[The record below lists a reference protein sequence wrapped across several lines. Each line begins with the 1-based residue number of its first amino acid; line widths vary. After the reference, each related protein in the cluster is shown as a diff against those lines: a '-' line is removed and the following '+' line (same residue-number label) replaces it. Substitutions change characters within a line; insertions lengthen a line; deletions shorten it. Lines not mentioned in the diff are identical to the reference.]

1 MHPIEV
7 MSMMDENNDLHKLI
21 YEDIYPNTSA
31 ILNAYLNEGMLND
44 DDGNELDWEDAQIL
58 LPLMN
63 MIVVAILMEKIGD
76 SKDYIKFVDDYFPN
90 MAKENLKPLIALQD
104 TPHLR
109 EQLGID
115 DKEYNELT
123 KNYQSVIDN
132 APSHQNINTY
142 LDRKI
147 CGLVNQLD
155 SFLIKRAR
163 QIEIVHYLF
172 YKFDFDD
179 YTKRDLDDSV
189 VEYETRKKVGRRID
203 DVKKKYPF
211 QDLDYE

>member
-1 MHPIEV
+1 
-7 MSMMDENNDLHKLI
+7 
-21 YEDIYPNTSA
+21 
-31 ILNAYLNEGMLND
+31 MLD
-44 DDGNELDWEDAQIL
+44 DNPD
-58 LPLMN
+58 
-63 MIVVAILMEKIGD
+63 
-76 SKDYIKFVDDYFPN
+76 
-90 MAKENLKPLIALQD
+90 
-104 TPHLR
+104 LR
-109 EQLGID
+109 ETLNIDEEQYQLLIKQYQSLID
-115 DKEYNELT
+115 DEPT
-123 KNYQSVIDN
+123 
-132 APSHQNINTY
+132 HQNINTY